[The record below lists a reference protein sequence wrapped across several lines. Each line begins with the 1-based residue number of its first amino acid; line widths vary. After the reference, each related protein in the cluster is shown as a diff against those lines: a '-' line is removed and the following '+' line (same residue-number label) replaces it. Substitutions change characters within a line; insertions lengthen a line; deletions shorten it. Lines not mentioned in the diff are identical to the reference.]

1 MKCFGNVKCAGIKK
15 REIREYNMKKLL
27 IVGAGG
33 FGRVTLEHAQAEFE
47 CAFVDDTVPV
57 GERVCGAEVV
67 GTTDD
72 IGRLRDRFENLTVA
86 IGNNA
91 AREKFLKI
99 AENAGYALPN
109 VIARSAYLSPF
120 AKVGRGCVIL
130 NNAVIQ
136 NGAIVGD
143 GVLINPGV
151 EAHQDSVV
159 GSYSLIYTNSVVRTF
174 ATVGER
180 AKIGSNAT
188 VATGA
193 VVPAD
198 GVVGDGE
205 TVTN

>member
-1 MKCFGNVKCAGIKK
+1 MK
-15 REIREYNMKKLL
+15 RLL

-33 FGRVTLEHAQAEFE
+33 FGRVTLEHASADYE
-47 CAFVDDTVPV
+47 CAFVDDVVPV
-57 GERVCGAEVV
+57 GEFVCGAEVV

-72 IGRLRDRFENLTVA
+72 IDRLRGGFECLTVA
-86 IGNNA
+86 IGNNK

-99 AENAGYALPN
+99 AENAGYTLAN
-109 VIARSAYLSPF
+109 VIARSAYISPF
-120 AKVGRGCVIL
+120 ATIGRGCVIL

-136 NGAIVGD
+136 NGAVVGD

-151 EAHQDSVV
+151 EAHQDSTIGNCVLV
-159 GSYSLIYTNSVVRTF
+159 YTNSVVRTF
-174 ATVGER
+174 AKVGDR

-193 VVPAD
+193 IVPAD

-205 TVTN
+205 TVT